1 MKYFLFCMIHPLESQ
16 IATAEALENIY
27 DKMIE
32 AAQQSQ
38 DQYDGNHSL
47 QVKILVAA
55 LATLAF
61 TVIGLLVVLLS
72 QLS

>member
-1 MKYFLFCMIHPLESQ
+1 MPLESQ
-16 IATAEALENIY
+16 IATAEVLENIY
-27 DKMIE
+27 DKMVE
-32 AAQQSQ
+32 TGKQSQ
-38 DQYDGNHSL
+38 DQYEGNHSL
-47 QVKILVAA
+47 QVKILAAA